1 MSEQRSRSSPGNV
14 TIKAFDN
21 ISPEELEELREA
33 FRVFDQ
39 NGDGSIT
46 LSELRIVL
54 DQMGLDPS
62 EEELQ
67 DMIREVDA
75 DQSGSISFV
84 EFVDMVK
91 KAVDTNKNSRE
102 ELFRAFQVFG
112 SDKYFDERNIDEVF
126 SGYPMIIII
135 IIIIIIEK
143 ESILQA
149 TGDRPT
155 DEDVLEMIAEA
166 DIDGDGRSKI

>member
-112 SDKYFDERNIDEVF
+112 SDKYFDERNIDESKFLSLWNIHILV
-126 SGYPMIIII
+126 
-135 IIIIIIEK
+135 
-143 ESILQA
+143 LQA

>member
-1 MSEQRSRSSPGNV
+1 MSEHRSHSSPSNV
-14 TIKAFDN
+14 ANKAFYD
-21 ISPEELEELREA
+21 ISPEELAELREA

-67 DMIREVDA
+67 DMIREVDE
-75 DQSGSISFV
+75 DQSGTISFA

-102 ELFRAFQVFG
+102 ELFRAFQVFDLDQNG
-112 SDKYFDERNIDEVF
+112 FITMEELRTV
-126 SGYPMIIII
+126 
-135 IIIIIIEK
+135 
-143 ESILQA
+143 LQA

-155 DEDVLEMIAEA
+155 DEDALEMIAEA
-166 DIDGDGRSKI
+166 DIDGDGRINYDEFVLIMTNNTSPRK

>member
-1 MSEQRSRSSPGNV
+1 MSENRSRSSPSNI
-14 TIKAFDN
+14 TNKTFDD
-21 ISPEELEELREA
+21 ITPEELAELREA

-54 DQMGLDPS
+54 DQMGLDPT

-67 DMIREVDA
+67 DMIREVDE
-75 DQSGSISFV
+75 DQSGTISFA

-91 KAVDTNKNSRE
+91 KAVDTNKSSRE
-102 ELFRAFQVFG
+102 ELFRAFQVF
-112 SDKYFDERNIDEVF
+112 V
-126 SGYPMIIII
+126 
-135 IIIIIIEK
+135 
-143 ESILQA
+143 LQA

-155 DEDVLEMIAEA
+155 DEDALEMIAEA
-166 DIDGDGRSKI
+166 DIDGDGRINYDEFVLIMTNNTSPRK

>member
-1 MSEQRSRSSPGNV
+1 MSEHRSHSSPSNV
-14 TIKAFDN
+14 ANKAFYD
-21 ISPEELEELREA
+21 ISPEELAELREA

-67 DMIREVDA
+67 DMIREVDE
-75 DQSGSISFV
+75 DQSGTISFA

-102 ELFRAFQVFG
+102 ELFRAFQVFDLDQNG
-112 SDKYFDERNIDEVF
+112 FITMEELRAV
-126 SGYPMIIII
+126 
-135 IIIIIIEK
+135 
-143 ESILQA
+143 LQA

-155 DEDVLEMIAEA
+155 DEDALEMIAEA
-166 DIDGDGRSKI
+166 DIDGDGRINYDEFVLIMTNNTSPRK

>member
-84 EFVDMVK
+84 EFVV
-91 KAVDTNKNSRE
+91 
-102 ELFRAFQVFG
+102 
-112 SDKYFDERNIDEVF
+112 
-126 SGYPMIIII
+126 
-135 IIIIIIEK
+135 
-143 ESILQA
+143 LQA

>member
-46 LSELRIVL
+46 LSGYSFNSYKDFVCMIIFIIELRIVL

-102 ELFRAFQVFG
+102 ELFRAFQVF
-112 SDKYFDERNIDEVF
+112 V
-126 SGYPMIIII
+126 
-135 IIIIIIEK
+135 
-143 ESILQA
+143 LQA

>member
-126 SGYPMIIII
+126 LY
-135 IIIIIIEK
+135 K
-143 ESILQA
+143 
-149 TGDRPT
+149 
-155 DEDVLEMIAEA
+155 
-166 DIDGDGRSKI
+166 

>member
-102 ELFRAFQVFG
+102 ELFRAFQVFV
-112 SDKYFDERNIDEVF
+112 DLDRNGFITMEELRTV
-126 SGYPMIIII
+126 
-135 IIIIIIEK
+135 
-143 ESILQA
+143 LQA

-166 DIDGDGRSKI
+166 DIDGDGRINYDEFVLIMINNTAPRK